1 MKKEQKMDLTTEGTE
16 KRIKVFLFFRNL
28 FIFFSAISVAYNF
41 LFLPIVLAQ
50 ELPEKEIVKTPKVH
64 IVREKD
70 TLWDISK
77 KYLNNPFKWEEVWD
91 KNKFIA
97 NPHLIYPGDNI
108 VIPGAFDE
116 TEVEKEVSETAEPQ
130 TPIQAV
136 EEVKEIDEDR
146 IPVLPVVALQ
156 SPPPPPPQKIPLTT
170 VKVLASAGYIIQKES
185 EKGIIFDSPET
196 RTIFGISDTVYIN
209 MGGKEGVKAGD
220 KFTIYKPLRSVTHPI
235 TDKNMGVLIEIL
247 GELEVKEVREDNSTA
262 TIIESFTTIEIGNK
276 LKDREDMTVPMID
289 PAAKIEPKDIK
300 GYIIDT
306 KDQRETVAAGDI
318 VYIDVGIDT
327 GVSAGDRF
335 TILKSEGQIGK
346 EAKKGEKIK
355 IPKVVIGNL
364 QVIKPKEKV
373 STAIILESR
382 KEIAIGE
389 MIEYKQ

>member
-1 MKKEQKMDLTTEGTE
+1 MKTEQKIGLTTKDTE
-16 KRIKVFLFFRNL
+16 KRIKA
-28 FIFFSAISVAYNF
+28 FIFFSVLSVAYNF
-41 LFLPIVLAQ
+41 LFFPVVFAQ
-50 ELPEKEIVKTPKVH
+50 ELTEKEIVKTPKVH
-64 IVREKD
+64 IVRERD

-97 NPHLIYPGDNI
+97 NPHRIYPGDNI

-116 TEVEKEVSETAEPQ
+116 KEVEKEASVTAEPQ
-130 TPIQAV
+130 TPIETV
-136 EEVKEIDEDR
+136 IEKEVKEIDEDR

-156 SPPPPPPQKIPLTT
+156 APPPPPPQKIPLTT
-170 VKVLASAGYIIQKES
+170 VKMLASAGYIIQKES

-196 RTIFGISDTVYIN
+196 RTIFGIGDIVYISI
-209 MGGKEGVKAGD
+209 GGKEGVKVGD

-235 TDKNMGVLIEIL
+235 TNKNMGVLIEIL
-247 GELEVKEVREDNSTA
+247 GELEVKEVREDSSTA
-262 TIIESFTTIEIGNK
+262 NIIESFTTIEIGNK

-300 GYIIDT
+300 GYIIDA
-306 KDQRETVAAGDI
+306 KDQRDAVAAGDI
-318 VYIDVGIDT
+318 VYIDVGVDS

-335 TILKSEGQIGK
+335 TILKSEGKIEK
-346 EAKKGEKIK
+346 EAKKKGKIK
-355 IPKVVIGNL
+355 APNVVIGNL

-373 STAIILESR
+373 STAIILESK

-389 MIEYKQ
+389 MIEYQK

>member
-1 MKKEQKMDLTTEGTE
+1 MKKGQKMDLTTEDTE
-16 KRIKVFLFFRNL
+16 KRIKVFLFL
-28 FIFFSAISVAYNF
+28 KSIFIFFSSLSVAYNF
-41 LFLPIVLAQ
+41 LFLPVGLAQ

-64 IVREKD
+64 IVKEKD

-77 KYLNNPFKWEEVWD
+77 KYLNDPFKWDEVWN

-97 NPHLIYPGDNI
+97 NPHRIYPGDNI
-108 VIPGAFDE
+108 VIPDAFDE
-116 TEVEKEVSETAEPQ
+116 KEVEKEASETAEPQ

-156 SPPPPPPQKIPLTT
+156 PPPPPPPQKIPLTT

-196 RTIFGISDTVYIN
+196 RTIFGIGDTIYIN

-335 TILKSEGQIGK
+335 TILKSEGQIEK
-346 EAKKGEKIK
+346 EAKKGGEIK
-355 IPKVVIGNL
+355 APKVVIGNL

-373 STAIILESR
+373 STAIISESR

-389 MIEYKQ
+389 MIKYKQ

>member
-1 MKKEQKMDLTTEGTE
+1 MKKEQKIDLTTEDTE

-41 LFLPIVLAQ
+41 LFPPIVFAQ
-50 ELPEKEIVKTPKVH
+50 EPPEKEIVKVPKVH

-97 NPHLIYPGDNI
+97 NPHRIYPGDNI
-108 VIPGAFDE
+108 VIPEAFDDI
-116 TEVEKEVSETAEPQ
+116 EVEKEVSETAEPQ

-156 SPPPPPPQKIPLTT
+156 PPPPPPPQKIPLTT

-196 RTIFGISDTVYIN
+196 RTIFGIGDTVYIN

-335 TILKSEGQIGK
+335 TILKSEGQIEK
-346 EAKKGEKIK
+346 KVKKGGEIK
-355 IPKVVIGNL
+355 APKVVIGNL

-373 STAIILESR
+373 STAIISESR

-389 MIEYKQ
+389 MIKYKQ

>member
-1 MKKEQKMDLTTEGTE
+1 MKREQKQDLTTEDTE
-16 KRIKVFLFFRNL
+16 KRIKVFLFLKSL

-41 LFLPIVLAQ
+41 LFLPVTLAQ

-77 KYLNNPFKWEEVWD
+77 KYLSNPFKWDEVWN

-97 NPHLIYPGDNI
+97 NPHRIYPGDNI
-108 VIPGAFDE
+108 VIPDAFDE
-116 TEVEKEVSETAEPQ
+116 KEVEKEVSATAEPQ

-156 SPPPPPPQKIPLTT
+156 PPPPPPPQKIPLTT

-196 RTIFGISDTVYIN
+196 RTIFGIGDTVYIN

-335 TILKSEGQIGK
+335 TILKSEGQIEK
-346 EAKKGEKIK
+346 EAKKGGEIK
-355 IPKVVIGNL
+355 APKVVIGNL

-373 STAIILESR
+373 STAIISESR

-389 MIEYKQ
+389 MIKYKQ